1 MVVRDEARAL
11 EADLRA
17 AVAGEVR
24 FDPGSRALYST
35 DGSNYRQVPIGV
47 VVPRD
52 VDDVVAVTETC
63 RTHGAPILPRGAGTS
78 LAGQCCNVAVV
89 VDFSKHLNAV
99 LEVDPEGR
107 LARVQPGVVCDQL
120 GTAAAAHGLT
130 FGPDPATH
138 GWCTV
143 GGMIGNN
150 ACGVHSVMAGKT
162 AENVEELEVLTS
174 DGVRMRVGPT
184 SEEELKRLAGSDGR
198 RGEIY
203 AGLRRIR
210 DTYADLIRARFPH
223 IPRRVS
229 GYNLDQLLPENGFHV
244 ARALVGT
251 EGTCVTVVEAT
262 VRLVSSPPARAMVV
276 LGYPDIEAAADD
288 TVQILSHGPIGL
300 EGMDG
305 RLVAAMRRK
314 GLHSGDLRLLPD
326 GDGWL
331 IVEFGG
337 ESAVEAV
344 SKARECAVAMANRA
358 RMEVYEDA
366 TVQRR
371 VWGIRESGLGA
382 TAHVPGRPLGWEGWD
397 DAAVP
402 PERLG
407 PYLRDLRPL
416 MDRFGFDGPFYGHFG
431 DGCIHT
437 RVDFDLATGEGIARF
452 RTFVDEAADLVLS
465 YGGSLSGEHGDG
477 QSRAE
482 LLPKMF
488 GPELVQAF
496 REFKSIWDPD
506 GVMNPGKVVDP
517 NPITSNLRLGAGFE
531 PAKPATHFAFAE
543 DGGSL
548 GRAAL
553 RCVGVGKCRR
563 EEGGLMCP
571 SYVATREER
580 HSTRGRAR
588 LLFEMLQGGA
598 IESGWRSHEVREAL
612 DLCLACKGCRTECP
626 TNVDMA
632 TYKAE
637 FLSHHYEGRLRP
649 RSAYGMGLIHRW
661 ARLASKGS
669 ALANFLTQTPGLRSA
684 IKRAAGMA
692 PERQIPRFAHE
703 SFTGWFRRRLPVTTA
718 DRPRLI
724 LWPDTFTNHF
734 EPWIA
739 RAGVEVL
746 EAAGFRVEIPARPL
760 CCGRPLYDFGML
772 DQAKKQLQEILRE
785 LGPDIDSGV
794 PMVGLEPSCMAVFRD
809 ELPGLFPNE
818 ERAQKL
824 SRQSFL
830 LSELLER
837 EGFESP
843 RLERKALVHGHCHH
857 RAVMGFDTEE
867 RLLEGLGLDYEVP
880 EVGCCGMAGSFG
892 FERREKFE
900 VSVKVGERSLL
911 PAVRAADAD
920 TLIVADGFSC
930 REQIRQLAGRRAL
943 HVAEVI
949 RMALGQRR

>member
-1 MVVRDEARAL
+1 MLGREEARAL
-11 EADLRA
+11 AADLRS
-17 AVAGEVR
+17 AVGGEVR

-63 RTHGAPILPRGAGTS
+63 RAHGAPILPRGAGTS
-78 LAGQCCNVAVV
+78 LAGQCCNVAVIL
-89 VDFSKHLNAV
+89 DFSKHINAV
-99 LEVDPEGR
+99 LEVDPARR

-120 GTAAAAHGLT
+120 GTAAGAHGLT

-174 DGVRMRVGPT
+174 DGVRMRVGPN
-184 SEEELKRLAGSDGR
+184 SEEDVDRSAGSDGR

-203 AGLRRIR
+203 AALRRIR
-210 DTYADLIRARFPH
+210 DMNADLIRGRFPR

-229 GYNLDQLLPENGFHV
+229 GYNLDQLLPENGFNV

-262 VRLVSSPPARAMVV
+262 VRLIPSPPARAMVV

-288 TVQILSHGPIGL
+288 TIQILAQGPIGL

-305 RLVAAMRRK
+305 RLVEAMRRK
-314 GLHSGDLRLLPD
+314 GLHSGDIRLLPD

-337 ESAVEAV
+337 GSSLEAG
-344 SKARECAVAMANRA
+344 SKARDFAAGTANRV
-358 RMEVYEDA
+358 RTEVYEDA
-366 TVQRR
+366 SVQRR

-382 TAHVPGRPLGWEGWD
+382 TAHVPGRPLGWKGWD
-397 DAAVP
+397 DSAVP
-402 PERLG
+402 PDRLG
-407 PYLRDLRPL
+407 PYLRDLRAL
-416 MDRFGFDGPFYGHFG
+416 MDRFGYDGPFYGHFG

-437 RVDFDLATGEGIARF
+437 RVDFDLASSEGIMKF
-452 RTFVDEAADLVLS
+452 RTFVDEAADLVLG

-488 GPELVQAF
+488 GTELVQAF
-496 REFKSIWDPD
+496 REFKAIWDPS
-506 GVMNPGKVVDP
+506 GLMNPGKVIDA

-531 PAKPATHFAFAE
+531 PATPTTHFAFAE

-598 IESGWRSHEVREAL
+598 IASGWRSEEVRESL

-637 FLSHHYEGRLRP
+637 FLSHYYKGRLRP

-661 ARLASKGS
+661 ARLASKTPS
-669 ALANFLTQTPGLRSA
+669 LANFFTQTSGLRVGV
-684 IKRAAGMA
+684 KRAAGIA
-692 PERQIPRFAHE
+692 PQRQIPRLANE
-703 SFTGWFRRRLPVTTA
+703 SFTKWFRRREALGGSRV
-718 DRPRLI
+718 I

-746 EAAGFRVEIPARPL
+746 EAAGFRVEIPRRRL
-760 CCGRPLYDFGML
+760 CCGRPMYDFGML
-772 DQAKKQLQEILRE
+772 DRAKSQLHEILRE
-785 LGPDIDSGV
+785 LGPEIDSGV
-794 PMVGLEPSCMAVFRD
+794 PMVGLEPSCVAVFRD

-824 SRQSFL
+824 SRQTFI
-830 LSELLER
+830 LSEFLESN
-837 EGFESP
+837 GFEP
-843 RLERKALVHGHCHH
+843 PKLERKALVHAHCHH
-857 RAVMGFDTEE
+857 RAVMGFDSEE
-867 RLLEGLGLDYEVP
+867 RLLERLGLDYEIP
-880 EVGCCGMAGSFG
+880 EFGCCGMAGSFG
-892 FERREKFE
+892 FERGEHYD
-900 VSVKVGERSLL
+900 VSLKIGERALL

-930 REQIRQLAGRRAL
+930 REQIRQLTGRKAL
-943 HVAEVI
+943 HAAELI
-949 RMALGQRR
+949 HLALSD

>member
-17 AVAGEVR
+17 AVAGGVR

-47 VVPRD
+47 VLPRD

-63 RTHGAPILPRGAGTS
+63 RAHGAPILPRGAGTS

-99 LEVDPEGR
+99 LGVDSERR

-162 AENVEELEVLTS
+162 AENVQELEVLTS

-184 SEEELKRLAGSDGR
+184 SEEELERLAGSGGR
-198 RGEIY
+198 GGEIY

-210 DTYADLIRARFPH
+210 DTYANLIRARFPH

-229 GYNLDQLLPENGFHV
+229 GYNLDQLLPENGFQV

-262 VRLVSSPPARAMVV
+262 VRLVSSPPARAMAV
-276 LGYPDIEAAADD
+276 LGYPDIQAAADD

-305 RLVAAMRRK
+305 RLVEAMRRK

-344 SKARECAVAMANRA
+344 SKARDFAAAMANRA
-358 RMEVYEDA
+358 RTEVYEDA
-366 TVQRR
+366 PVQRR

-407 PYLRDLRPL
+407 PYLRDLRAL
-416 MDRFGFDGPFYGHFG
+416 MDRFGYDGPFYGHFG

-437 RVDFDLATGEGIARF
+437 RVDFDLATEEGVVKF

-488 GPELVQAF
+488 GHELVQAF
-496 REFKSIWDPD
+496 SEFKSLWDPD
-506 GVMNPGKVVDP
+506 RLMNPGKVVDP

-598 IESGWRSHEVREAL
+598 IESSWRSEEVLEAL

-637 FLSHHYEGRLRP
+637 FISHHYEGRLRP
-649 RSAYGMGLIHRW
+649 RSAYGMGLIQRW
-661 ARLASKGS
+661 ARLASKAS
-669 ALANFLTQTPGLRSA
+669 TLANFLTQTPGLRSG
-684 IKRAAGMA
+684 IKRAAGIA
-692 PERQIPRFAHE
+692 PERQIPRFAQE
-703 SFTGWFRRRLPVTTA
+703 SFTKWFRRRQAGVGS
-718 DRPRLI
+718 RVI

-746 EAAGFRVEIPARPL
+746 EAAGFRVEIPGRPL

-772 DQAKKQLQEILRE
+772 DQAKKQLKEILRE
-785 LGPDIDSGV
+785 LGPDIDSAV
-794 PMVGLEPSCMAVFRD
+794 PIVGLEPSCVAVFRD
-809 ELPGLFPNE
+809 ELPGLFPND

-824 SRQSFL
+824 SRRSFL
-830 LSELLER
+830 LPEFLES
-837 EGFESP
+837 EGFQP
-843 RLERKALVHGHCHH
+843 PTLERKALVHGHCHH
-857 RAVMGFDTEE
+857 RAVMGFDSEE
-867 RLLEGLGLDYEVP
+867 RLLERLGLEFEIP

-892 FERREKFE
+892 YERGEHYD
-900 VSVKVGERSLL
+900 VSLKVGERALL
-911 PAVRAADAD
+911 PAIRAADAD

-930 REQIRQLAGRRAL
+930 REQIRQLTGRKAL
-943 HVAEVI
+943 HAAELVRVA
-949 RMALGQRR
+949 LPD